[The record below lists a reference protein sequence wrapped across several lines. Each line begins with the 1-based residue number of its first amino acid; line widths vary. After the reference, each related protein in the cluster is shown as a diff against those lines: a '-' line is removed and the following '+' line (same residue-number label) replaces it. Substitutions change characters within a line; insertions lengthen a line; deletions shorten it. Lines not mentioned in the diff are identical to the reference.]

1 MTERNF
7 TKELLYS
14 YYADMENGD
23 DVESIDYRS
32 LIHIITE
39 LCDRIEQLEKVNAAM
54 KAVEKLYEENGDAL
68 KRLAEIEMEEYTD
81 EQIKQWNGDD

>member
-14 YYADMENGD
+14 YYNDMEGGD

-39 LCDRIEQLEKVNAAM
+39 LHNRIEKLEQELEYQKDYAM
-54 KAVEKLYEENGDAL
+54 
-68 KRLAEIEMEEYTD
+68 
-81 EQIKQWNGDD
+81 EQNERYG

>member
-14 YYADMENGD
+14 YYNDMEGGD
-23 DVESIDYRS
+23 DIESIDYRS

-39 LCDRIEQLEKVNAAM
+39 LHNRIEKLEQELEYQKDYAM
-54 KAVEKLYEENGDAL
+54 
-68 KRLAEIEMEEYTD
+68 
-81 EQIKQWNGDD
+81 EQNERYG

>member
-23 DVESIDYRS
+23 DVEGIDYRS
-32 LIHIITE
+32 LIHVITE
-39 LCDRIEQLEKVNAAM
+39 LCGRIEQLERVVNRKM
-54 KAVEKLYEENGDAL
+54 
-68 KRLAEIEMEEYTD
+68 TD
-81 EQIKQWNGDD
+81 DNFEVIKND

>member
-14 YYADMENGD
+14 YYNDMEGGD

-39 LCDRIEQLEKVNAAM
+39 LHRRIEKLERKLEKQ
-54 KAVEKLYEENGDAL
+54 
-68 KRLAEIEMEEYTD
+68 EEYAMD
-81 EQIKQWNGDD
+81 QNEQ

>member
-39 LCDRIEQLEKVNAAM
+39 LCGRIEKLEKVN
-54 KAVEKLYEENGDAL
+54 KENLSLLNLVEKNND
-68 KRLAEIEMEEYTD
+68 
-81 EQIKQWNGDD
+81 

>member
-7 TKELLYS
+7 TKELLYT

-39 LCDRIEQLEKVNAAM
+39 LCGRIETLERELEYQKEYAM
-54 KAVEKLYEENGDAL
+54 
-68 KRLAEIEMEEYTD
+68 
-81 EQIKQWNGDD
+81 EQNERYGL

>member
-7 TKELLYS
+7 KRELLYS
-14 YYADMENGD
+14 YYEDMENGD

-39 LCDRIEQLEKVNAAM
+39 LHKRIEALEKSRTDV
-54 KAVEKLYEENGDAL
+54 
-68 KRLAEIEMEEYTD
+68 YTD
-81 EQIKQWNGDD
+81 LANSMKQAARETFGK

>member
-39 LCDRIEQLEKVNAAM
+39 LCGRIEQLEKVN
-54 KAVEKLYEENGDAL
+54 KENLSLLNLVEK
-68 KRLAEIEMEEYTD
+68 
-81 EQIKQWNGDD
+81 EQ

>member
-1 MTERNF
+1 MTSRDF

-14 YYADMENGD
+14 YYNDMEGGD

-39 LCDRIEQLEKVNAAM
+39 LHRRIEKLERKLEKQ
-54 KAVEKLYEENGDAL
+54 
-68 KRLAEIEMEEYTD
+68 EEYAM
-81 EQIKQWNGDD
+81 EQNEQ